1 MLDPNDPRLT
11 QAWEILKAQKDLG
24 LSLEPESNRLAFAD
38 PEFLL
43 RRETRGIRFQLEL
56 LKPDLEMQARGIEH
70 TIVVFGSARF
80 SSQEQSEQM
89 RLEAQAHGDAQAQAQ
104 AEVRLRNARY
114 YEAARQFGARVVRGT
129 NDLSPAERL
138 YVCTGG
144 GPGIME
150 AANKG
155 AQAGKAPSVGLNIL
169 LPFEQ
174 QPNSYIDP
182 QLSFEFRYF
191 FMRKFW
197 FVYTAKAIVMFPG
210 GFGTIDEMMELLTL
224 VQTHRITKKM
234 VVVLYG
240 REFWTRVI
248 DFKYLVAQGV
258 ISPED
263 LRLFQLCDSVDEA
276 FAYMTHH
283 LPRNRKKFRL
293 NLEA

>member
-1 MLDPNDPRLT
+1 MNKRIRQKRTNRQPGSAIASGKKDRLH
-11 QAWEILKAQKDLG
+11 ASFLNSDFLLGRDGRAVRILAEF
-24 LSLEPESNRLAFAD
+24 LEPEHRLERFV
-38 PEFLL
+38 
-43 RRETRGIRFQLEL
+43 IRDTLVF
-56 LKPDLEMQARGIEH
+56 
-70 TIVVFGSARF
+70 FGSARILPRKIALANLRKAKAK
-80 SSQEQSEQM
+80 STRDSKSVHAAERDLQM
-89 RLEAQAHGDAQAQAQ
+89 S
-104 AEVRLRNARY
+104 RY
-114 YEAARQFGARVVRGT
+114 YEECAELSRRLAEWSNT
-129 NDLSPAERL
+129 NRYGYAIAS
-138 YVCTGG
+138 GG